1 MLETVV
7 TEIITRFFG
16 DLIRDFHKE
25 DLHIGVSSMEAEVKN
40 LVFFFSLQYKIGI
53 KRRSIERV

>member
-16 DLIRDFHKE
+16 GLIKDFHKE
-25 DLHIGVSSMEAEVKN
+25 DLHIGVSSMDAEVKN
-40 LVFFFSLQYKIGI
+40 LVFFLIIYY
-53 KRRSIERV
+53 